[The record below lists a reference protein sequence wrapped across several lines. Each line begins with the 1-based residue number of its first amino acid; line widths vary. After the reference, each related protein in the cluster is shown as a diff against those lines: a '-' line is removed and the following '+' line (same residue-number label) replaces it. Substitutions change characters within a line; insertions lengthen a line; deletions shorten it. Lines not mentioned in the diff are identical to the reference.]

1 MQKSKGIALV
11 LTLILVLG
19 LASLA
24 IGCGGDDAEETT
36 TTEGTEDTTTTE
48 AAEET
53 TTTEAKVYR
62 IGTTQ
67 IVSHPAL
74 DAVVEG
80 FKEAM
85 AEEGFVE
92 GENVEYDVQNAQ
104 GEMATASSIA
114 QKFVSDDVDLIL
126 SVATPTSQAAAK
138 ATTDIPIVFSAVTDP
153 VAAGLVKNPDAP
165 EGNITGVSDMLPL
178 QPHLDLIQS
187 LVPDAQ
193 TIGLLYNAGEANSVA
208 LVEKEKE
215 LAADLGLETE
225 EATAAKSA
233 EVQSAAQSLIGRV
246 DAISVLTDN
255 TVVTGLESV
264 VQIAQENDIPLIA
277 GDIDSVKRGAA
288 AAYAFDYKD
297 LGRQT
302 GRMVARILKGQAI
315 SDSPVEYAEDLQ
327 LAVNPA
333 SAEAMGMTISED
345 FKSEA
350 DEVF

>member
-104 GEMATASSIA
+104 GDMPTASSIA
-114 QKFVSDDVDLIL
+114 QKFVSDDVDLIV
-126 SVATPTSQAAAK
+126 SIATPTSQAAAK

-153 VAAGLVKNPDAP
+153 VAAGLVENPDAP
-165 EGNITGVSDMLPL
+165 AGNVTGVSDMLPL
-178 QPHLDLIQS
+178 QPHLDLIQA
-187 LVPDAQ
+187 LVPDAE
-193 TIGLLYNAGEANSVA
+193 TIGLIYNAGEANSAA
-208 LVEKEKE
+208 LIEKEKE
-215 LAADLGLETE
+215 LASEMGFKTE

-233 EVQSAAQSLIGRV
+233 EVLAAAQSLIGRV

-255 TVVTGLESV
+255 TIVTGLESV
-264 VQIAQENDIPLIA
+264 VKVARENGIPLIA
-277 GDIDSVKRGAA
+277 GDLDSVERGAA

-297 LGRQT
+297 HGRQT
-302 GRMVARILKGQAI
+302 GRMVAKILRGQAI
-315 SDSPVEYAEDLQ
+315 SDTPVEYADDLR
-327 LAVNPA
+327 LAINPT
-333 SAEAMGMTISED
+333 SAEAMGITIPTDIEAD
-345 FKSEA
+345 A
-350 DEVF
+350 DEVY